1 MRPMLLVVVAA
12 ALVAAC
18 GRGGASPLPADQP
31 PTFNDTD
38 VGFLQAMIPHHQ
50 QAIDMAKL
58 VEGRTQRPELVKLA
72 TSITASQGA
81 EIRTMQG
88 FLTRWNRPAPA
99 AGEAGHDEPQAP
111 GMLGQGQLDWLKTL
125 EGVRFDLGFVTMMR
139 THHGGA
145 VEMAEAEL
153 RSGSSAS
160 IKTLAKRMIA
170 AQQAEIRQLQGWKD
184 AWS

>member
-1 MRPMLLVVVAA
+1 VRRILIALVAA
-12 ALVAAC
+12 ALLAAC
-18 GRGGASPLPADQP
+18 ARSAATQPTASEAA
-31 PTFNDTD
+31 FNDAD
-38 VGFLQAMIPHHQ
+38 VAFLQDMIPHHQ

-58 VEGRTQRPELVKLA
+58 VEGRTRRPELVKLA

-99 AGEAGHDEPQAP
+99 VEGAGHDEPQAP
-111 GMLGQGQLDWLKTL
+111 GMLGEGQLDWLQTL
-125 EGVRFDLGFVTMMR
+125 AGARFDLGFVTMMR

>member
-1 MRPMLLVVVAA
+1 VRRILT
-12 ALVAAC
+12 ALVAAVLLVAC
-18 GRGGASPLPADQP
+18 ARSAATQPTASKAAV
-31 PTFNDTD
+31 FNDAD
-38 VGFLQAMIPHHQ
+38 VRFLQEMIPHHP

-58 VEGRTQRPELVKLA
+58 VEGRTRRTELVELA

-88 FLTRWNRPAPA
+88 LLTRWNRPAPA

-153 RSGSSAS
+153 GAGASAAV
-160 IKTLAKRMIA
+160 KALARQMIA
-170 AQQAEIRQLQGWKD
+170 AQQAEIRQLHGWKD

>member
-1 MRPMLLVVVAA
+1 VRRILT
-12 ALVAAC
+12 ALVAAVLLAAC
-18 GRGGASPLPADQP
+18 ARSAATQPTASKTAA
-31 PTFNDTD
+31 FNDAD
-38 VGFLQAMIPHHQ
+38 VTFLQDMIPHHQ

-99 AGEAGHDEPQAP
+99 AGEAGRDEPQPP
-111 GMLGQGQLDWLKTL
+111 GTLGQGQLDWLKTL
-125 EGVRFDLGFVTMMR
+125 EGVRFDLGFATMMR

-160 IKTLAKRMIA
+160 IKTLTKRMIA
-170 AQQAEIRQLQGWKD
+170 AQQAEIRWLQGWKD
-184 AWS
+184 A

>member
-1 MRPMLLVVVAA
+1 VRRILT
-12 ALVAAC
+12 ALVAAVLLAAC
-18 GRGGASPLPADQP
+18 ARSAATQPTASKAAA
-31 PTFNDTD
+31 FNDAD
-38 VGFLQAMIPHHQ
+38 VTFLQEMIPHHQ

-170 AQQAEIRQLQGWKD
+170 AQQAEIRQLHGWKD